1 MKSHRIL
8 TVAGSVLFGVLLLGA
23 PEAAAAPAPPNIGT
37 RPTEIATAE
46 PCRNC
51 PRTECPRGTL
61 CPAPDE
67 PCETDACPPVEE
79 PEEPGQPEEPEGP
92 AEPEQPEGPD
102 DTDQPQEPTDS
113 NQSGGQGAG
122 QATEQ
127 PTDPGTAAEPSARPV
142 GQPRPLPA
150 GVPVPTRIDTG
161 EGPGDPVDWLL
172 VGLPALALLGLA
184 GGGAYLWIRRTE
196 RSAR

>member
-23 PEAAAAPAPPNIGT
+23 PEATAAPAPPNIGT
-37 RPTEIATAE
+37 RPTEIEVRE
-46 PCRNC
+46 PCRGC
-51 PRTECPRGTL
+51 PTTECPPDTL
-61 CPAPDE
+61 CPAPEE
-67 PCETDACPPVEE
+67 PCETECPPAEE
-79 PEEPGQPEEPEGP
+79 PEEPTDPGQPEEPEGP
-92 AEPEQPEGPD
+92 AEPEQPEGPV
-102 DTDQPQEPTDS
+102 DTDQPQEPADTDD
-113 NQSGGQGAG
+113 G
-122 QATEQ
+122 QAVEQ
-127 PTDPGTAAEPSARPV
+127 PTETGPAAEPSARPV

-161 EGPGDPVDWLL
+161 EGPADPVDWLL